1 MIGLSAAAAAALLGI
16 GTEALGNAGAILPS
30 QYEREN
36 KKQLKALEAQRA
48 QGNLGLSSREKD
60 ALRAQRAAP
69 LAAEAQ
75 RAQNE
80 LTRMSANSGLTGQG
94 LQTQASLATRTAAI
108 KDAVEGDIQ
117 VQDLARARQQEE
129 EYWARLAAQSQAQ
142 QERRQA
148 VANVALT
155 GAGAYQAEDAAK
167 RLREGTIG
175 DRDAAKAIGITSSAY
190 KKVASQLTP
199 EVMAEIEEYLK

>member
-16 GTEALGNAGAILPS
+16 GSEALGNAGAILPS
-30 QYEREN
+30 QYEWEN
-36 KKQLKALEAQRA
+36 KKQLQKLEAQRA

-80 LTRMSANSGLTGQG
+80 LQRMSANSGLTGQG
-94 LQTQASLATRTAAI
+94 LQTQAALATRTAAI
-108 KDAVEGDIQ
+108 KDGIEADVQ

-148 VANVALT
+148 VANVAQ
-155 GAGAYQAEDAAK
+155 AGLKAGSAEKAQAK
-167 RLREGTIG
+167 LRDGTIG
-175 DRDAAKAIGITSSAY
+175 DRDAAQKLGLSPADYARIAG
-190 KKVASQLTP
+190 QLTP
-199 EVMAEIEEYLK
+199 DVMAELEEYL

>member
-16 GTEALGNAGAILPS
+16 GTEALGNAGAIIPS
-30 QYEREN
+30 QYERAN
-36 KKQLKALEAQRA
+36 KKELQKLEGQRA

-60 ALRAQRAAP
+60 SLRAQRAAP

-80 LTRMSANSGLTGQG
+80 LQRMSANNGLTGQG
-94 LQTQASLATRTAAI
+94 LQTQVALATRTAAI
-108 KDAVEGDIQ
+108 KDAIEGDIQ

-175 DRDAAKAIGITSSAY
+175 DRDAARKLGLTSAQYKTIAAKATQE
-190 KKVASQLTP
+190 QL
-199 EVMAEIEEYLK
+199 AEIEEYL

>member
-16 GTEALGNAGAILPS
+16 GSEALGNAGAILPS

-36 KKQLKALEAQRA
+36 KKQLQKLEGQRA

-80 LTRMSANSGLTGQG
+80 LTRMSANSGLTGQN
-94 LQTQASLATRTAAI
+94 LQTQAALATRTAAI
-108 KDAVEGDIQ
+108 KDTIEGDIQ

-148 VANVALT
+148 VANVAA
-155 GAGAYQAEDAAK
+155 AGLQAGNAEKAQAK
-167 RLREGTIG
+167 LREGTIG
-175 DRDAAKAIGITSSAY
+175 DRDAAQKLGLSPADYARIAG
-190 KKVASQLTP
+190 QLTP
-199 EVMAEIEEYLK
+199 DVMAELEEYL

>member
-16 GTEALGNAGAILPS
+16 GSEALGNAGAIIPS
-30 QYEREN
+30 KMERAN
-36 KKQLKALEAQRA
+36 KAELQKLEAQRA

-80 LTRMSANSGLTGQG
+80 LQRMSANSGLTGQG
-94 LQTQASLATRTAAI
+94 LQTQAALATRTAAI
-108 KDAVEGDIQ
+108 KDGIEAEVQ

-148 VANVALT
+148 VADVAQ
-155 GAGAYQAEDAAK
+155 AGLKAGSAEKAQAK
-167 RLREGTIG
+167 LRDGTIG
-175 DRDAAKAIGITSSAY
+175 DRDAAQKLGLSPADYARI
-190 KKVASQLTP
+190 ASQLTP
-199 EVMAEIEEYLK
+199 DVMAELEEYL

>member
-16 GTEALGNAGAILPS
+16 GSEALGNAGAIIPS
-30 QYEREN
+30 KMERAN
-36 KKQLKALEAQRA
+36 KAELQKLEAQRA

-80 LTRMSANSGLTGQG
+80 LQRMSANNGLTGQG
-94 LQTQASLATRTAAI
+94 LQTQAALATRTAAI
-108 KDAVEGDIQ
+108 KDGIEADVQ
-117 VQDLARARQQEE
+117 VQDLAEARRKEE

-148 VANVALT
+148 VANIAQ
-155 GAGAYQAEDAAK
+155 AGLKAGSAEKAQAK
-167 RLREGTIG
+167 LRDGTIG
-175 DRDAAKAIGITSSAY
+175 DRDAAQKLGLSPADYARIAG
-190 KKVASQLTP
+190 QLTP
-199 EVMAEIEEYLK
+199 DVMTELEEYL